1 MLAAQADH
9 GQKREPGERTKAK
22 KGLTSKDPLQK
33 GNFWVHRPPRSS
45 IATDR
50 ARPGEAV
57 RTLANAFPPMHCH
70 RGRCAG
76 QARKATCEGT

>member
-33 GNFWVHRPPRSS
+33 GIRKPPPHRSRSAPCGSGGDWSKADGEFETIPERPPAS
-45 IATDR
+45 
-50 ARPGEAV
+50 
-57 RTLANAFPPMHCH
+57 
-70 RGRCAG
+70 
-76 QARKATCEGT
+76 

>member
-33 GNFWVHRPPRSS
+33 GIFRLPQRRTAPPAQCASPAGWWKGRYGGKLIEQSERDS
-45 IATDR
+45 QSC
-50 ARPGEAV
+50 
-57 RTLANAFPPMHCH
+57 FPQIL
-70 RGRCAG
+70 G
-76 QARKATCEGT
+76 GT